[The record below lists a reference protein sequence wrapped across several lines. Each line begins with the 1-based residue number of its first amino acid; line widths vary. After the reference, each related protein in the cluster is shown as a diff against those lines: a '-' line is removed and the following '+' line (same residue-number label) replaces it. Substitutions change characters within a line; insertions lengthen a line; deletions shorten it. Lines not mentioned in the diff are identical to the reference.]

1 MFADGSTLASR
12 RRGEGVSDDNVPEDE
27 PVRVDFDG
35 DRRVVRGRIA
45 SSCGGKA
52 RRGSMIVVPN
62 EEIVRIADTSRPH
75 HSARLIQARFSAVCV
90 SYVEP

>member
-1 MFADGSTLASR
+1 MFADGSTLASLH
-12 RRGEGVSDDNVPEDE
+12 RGEGVSDDNVPEDE

-52 RRGSMIVVPN
+52 RRG
-62 EEIVRIADTSRPH
+62 A
-75 HSARLIQARFSAVCV
+75 
-90 SYVEP
+90 